1 MIANQL
7 RRKTPAELVD
17 LVCLPED
24 ADPWIVSFIADMRK
38 KRNEQGKDLF
48 LTCKQIMK
56 IREILGDKVAKK
68 ANRIVAKQEL
78 SDRRSR

>member
-17 LVCLPED
+17 LINLPED
-24 ADPWIVSFIADMRK
+24 VDPWVAAFVADMRNL
-38 KRNEQGKDLF
+38 RNQQGKSLF
-48 LTCKQIMK
+48 LSVKQIMK

-68 ANRIVAKQEL
+68 ANKIVAKQK
-78 SDRRSR
+78 RSGN

>member
-17 LVCLPED
+17 LINLPED
-24 ADPWIVSFIADMRK
+24 VDPWVAAFVADMRNL
-38 KRNEQGKDLF
+38 RNQQGESLF
-48 LTCKQIMK
+48 LSVKQIMK

-68 ANRIVAKQEL
+68 ANKIVAKQK
-78 SDRRSR
+78 RSGN